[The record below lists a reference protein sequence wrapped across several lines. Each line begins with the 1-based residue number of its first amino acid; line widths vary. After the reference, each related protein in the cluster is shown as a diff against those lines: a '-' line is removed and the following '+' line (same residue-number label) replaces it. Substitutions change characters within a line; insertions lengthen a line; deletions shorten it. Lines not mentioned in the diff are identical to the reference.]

1 MGLEDQLK
9 KAVDTAKD
17 KVEGVVG
24 DTGEI
29 GENLKDKAQSK
40 IEDVAA
46 DVEGKVSGTVDN
58 LKDKLPD

>member
-1 MGLEDQLK
+1 MGLDDQLK

-29 GENLKDKAQSK
+29 GDNIKEKAQSK

-46 DVEGKVSGTVDN
+46 GVEGKVSETVDN
-58 LKDKLPD
+58 LKDKLPG

>member
-17 KVEGVVG
+17 KVEEVAG

-29 GENLKDKAQSK
+29 GENMKEKAQSK
-40 IEDVAA
+40 IEDVASG
-46 DVEGKVSGTVDN
+46 VEGKVGETVDN
-58 LKDKLPD
+58 LKDKLPG

>member
-1 MGLEDQLK
+1 MGLEDKLK
-9 KAVDTAKD
+9 DAVDTVKD

-40 IEDVAA
+40 IEEVAS
-46 DVEGKVSGTVDN
+46 DVEGKVGDTVNN
-58 LKDKLPD
+58 LKDKLPG